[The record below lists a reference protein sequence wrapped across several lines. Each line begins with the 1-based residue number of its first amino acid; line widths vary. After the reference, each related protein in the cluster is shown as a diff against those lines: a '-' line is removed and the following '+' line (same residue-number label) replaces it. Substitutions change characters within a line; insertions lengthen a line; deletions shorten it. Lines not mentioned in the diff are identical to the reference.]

1 MVLESV
7 LMQATVEEAEKA
19 ASSSL
24 ALDLAEPSNDNGL
37 RVCQGSGHTDG
48 ATTPQ
53 SAASHFSFSVSFK
66 NLAVAS
72 PRANAEKILELLVHI
87 LSETLPDT
95 PQHDNQAAHYHK
107 FTSSLPI
114 NRILLL
120 LLGERPTSHSAA
132 LILRLIG
139 VGVARSPSFTR
150 KFELVSGW
158 NTLKAVLPSATVWDA
173 EVDRVAWNLLLGNVE
188 AATISRTPTPT
199 GANAKRQNQQSDTE
213 VSCPHILP
221 TILCALRTGLATVAD
236 RSGITDDDES
246 GFMLQLISSCADCHL
261 FPDSN
266 TLSWTTEILMENLIE
281 RMLTLH
287 ALSGTFRQTFESQQ
301 IIQLFI
307 DAYNGMIERLTRVLT
322 DVGSDRHYVNGWNVR
337 ILEKLNHFGLAVALD
352 NAVGGPQKQEVYPR
366 DLVSSP

>member
-1 MVLESV
+1 
-7 LMQATVEEAEKA
+7 MQATVEEAEKA
-19 ASSSL
+19 VSSSL
-24 ALDLAEPSNDNGL
+24 ALDLTEPSNDNTL
-37 RVCQGSGHTDG
+37 RVRQESGHIDG

-53 SAASHFSFSVSFK
+53 SAASHFSFTVSFK
-66 NLAVAS
+66 NLAVIS

-120 LLGERPTSHSAA
+120 LLGERPTPHSAA

-158 NTLKAVLPSATVWDA
+158 NILKVVLPSTSVWDG
-173 EVDRVAWNLLLGNVE
+173 EVDRVAWDLLLGNMD
-188 AATISRTPTPT
+188 ATTISRTPTPT
-199 GANAKRQNQQSDTE
+199 SANAKRQNQRSDTE
-213 VSCPHILP
+213 VSCPHVLP
-221 TILCALRTGLATVAD
+221 TILCALRMGLVTVAD
-236 RSGITDDDES
+236 RSGMPDDDES
-246 GFMLQLISSCADCHL
+246 GFMLQRISSYPDWHL
-261 FPDSN
+261 FPDS
-266 TLSWTTEILMENLIE
+266 TLSWTTEILMEQLIE

-287 ALSGTFRQTFESQQ
+287 ASSGTFRQTFESQQ
-301 IIQLFI
+301 TIQLFI

-322 DVGSDRHYVNGWNVR
+322 NNPDPGSDRHYVNGWNIR
-337 ILEKLNHFGLAVALD
+337 ILEKLSHFGLALALD
-352 NAVGGPQKQEVYPR
+352 NAVGGPQKQEVR
-366 DLVSSP
+366 QGLVTSL